1 MQRSR
6 LRPPGLQRTLAAQRF
21 WSDEGGQAATEYVLV
36 IGLISIPLYV
46 AFQYLFKKFLHD
58 FIAAVITTFTRG

>member
-1 MQRSR
+1 MQESRSR
-6 LRPPGLQRTLAAQRF
+6 TTQLRLSSSAQRF
-21 WSDEGGQAATEYVLV
+21 LADERGQAATEYVLV
-36 IGLISIPLYV
+36 IGLISIPIYV

>member
-1 MQRSR
+1 MQQSRSR
-6 LRPPGLQRTLAAQRF
+6 TIPLCLFYEAQRF
-21 WSDEGGQAATEYVLV
+21 LADEHGQAATEYVLV
-36 IGLISIPLYV
+36 IGLISIPIYV